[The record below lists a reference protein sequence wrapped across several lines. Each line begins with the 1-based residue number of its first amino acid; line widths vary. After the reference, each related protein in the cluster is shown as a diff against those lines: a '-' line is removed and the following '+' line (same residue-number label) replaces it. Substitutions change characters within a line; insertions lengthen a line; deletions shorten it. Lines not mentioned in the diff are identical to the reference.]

1 MLKIFRK
8 AIGGGGSNSSSQNT
22 NSVSSLTPS
31 TSQTT
36 IQTNNNNNSPLKNTN
51 VYTIKRDSKGF
62 NLFSNQ
68 FKFIN

>member
-22 NSVSSLTPS
+22 NSVSSLTPP
-31 TSQTT
+31 TSQTD
-36 IQTNNNNNSPLKNTN
+36 IQTNNKNNSPLKNTN